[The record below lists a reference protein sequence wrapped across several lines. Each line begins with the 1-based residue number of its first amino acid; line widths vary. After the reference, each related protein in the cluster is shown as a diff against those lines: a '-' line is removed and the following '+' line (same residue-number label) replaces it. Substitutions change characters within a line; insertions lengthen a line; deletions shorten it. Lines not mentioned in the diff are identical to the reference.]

1 MMKAIRAY
9 LALRR
14 SLGYRLV
21 DAGRVL
27 TRFAE
32 HSEGRDE
39 SFIRA
44 RTAVEWAGR
53 APSARERWNRL
64 RTIARFARHVHAE
77 DRRHEIPPDNVYPHC
92 LVRRVPYIF
101 RPEDI
106 RRLLREAVALGPR
119 GSLRPHTLYTLF
131 GLLAATGL
139 RITEALRLTFDD
151 LQPDGLIIRETKY
164 KKSRL
169 VPLHPT
175 TRAALDR
182 YLKRRRRFPSADR
195 HVFISHRGA
204 ALPYKTVHH
213 VFGKLLKRAGIRGES
228 GRRAIV
234 IHDFRHTFC
243 VRALLRCPEGRDAV
257 AQHMLA
263 VSTYVG
269 HSAPVSTYWYYEAIP
284 ELMADIAGACERDSR
299 RDLP

>member
-1 MMKAIRAY
+1 MMKAIGAY

-27 TRFAE
+27 KRFAE
-32 HSEGRDE
+32 HSEGRGE
-39 SFIRA
+39 SSIRA

-53 APSARERWNRL
+53 ARSARERWNRL

-77 DRRHEIPPDNVYPHC
+77 DHRHEIPPDKVYPHR

-101 RPEDI
+101 RLEEI
-106 RRLLREAVALGPR
+106 RRLLEETISLGPR
-119 GSLRPHTLYTLF
+119 RTLRPHTLYTLF
-131 GLLAATGL
+131 GLIAATGL

-169 VPLHPT
+169 VPLHPST
-175 TRAALDR
+175 KAALVR

-204 ALPYKTVHH
+204 ALPYRTVHH
-213 VFGKLLKRAGIRGES
+213 VFRKLLKRAGIRRES
-228 GRRAIV
+228 GCRAIV
-234 IHDFRHTFC
+234 IHDFRHYAE
-243 VRALLRCPEGRDAV
+243 RRIMPSASRGRRLL
-257 AQHMLA
+257 
-263 VSTYVG
+263 
-269 HSAPVSTYWYYEAIP
+269 SAGTRFSA
-284 ELMADIAGACERDSR
+284 
-299 RDLP
+299 